1 MAIKDTPKGLP
12 DSALDFPRV
21 IDDVG
26 QEYDPTEPPKATL
39 TKEDQE
45 AVDTQDIVRY
55 MEYKYPEMTA
65 EFLTIQQEQYELF
78 LRKQHDYGPQNVAVG
93 SLLKTKEDIKLSLLG
108 LWFRIQDKTERIKT
122 LLMREDGNSVQ
133 DEPVVDSFNDISVYG
148 IMAQVV
154 SRGKWAK

>member
-1 MAIKDTPKGLP
+1 MAIKDTPKGQP

-21 IDDVG
+21 VDDFG
-26 QEYDPTEPPKATL
+26 QEYDPTEPII
-39 TKEDQE
+39 D
-45 AVDTQDIVRY
+45 VVSY
-55 MEYKYPEMTA
+55 MENKYPEMTK
-65 EFLTIQQEQYELF
+65 EFRTIQKEQYELF
-78 LRKQHDYGPQNVAVG
+78 LHKQHDYGPQNVAVG

-122 LLMREDGNSVQ
+122 LLMRDDGNSVQ
-133 DEPVVDSFNDISVYG
+133 DEPVVDSYNDISVYG

>member
-1 MAIKDTPKGLP
+1 MAIKDTPKGQP

-21 IDDVG
+21 VDDVG
-26 QEYDPTEPPKATL
+26 QEYDPTEPPRATL

-45 AVDTQDIVRY
+45 AVDTQDIVKY
-55 MEYKYPEMTA
+55 MEHKYPEMTT

-154 SRGKWAK
+154 SRSKWAK

>member
-1 MAIKDTPKGLP
+1 MEIKDTPKGQP

-21 IDDVG
+21 VDDVG
-26 QEYDPTEPPKATL
+26 QEYDPTEPTI
-39 TKEDQE
+39 D
-45 AVDTQDIVRY
+45 VVSY
-55 MEYKYPEMTA
+55 MENKYPEMTK
-65 EFLTIQQEQYELF
+65 EFRTIQKEQYELF
-78 LRKQHDYGPQNVAVG
+78 LHKQHDYGPQNVAVG

-122 LLMREDGNSVQ
+122 LLMRDDGNSVQ
-133 DEPVVDSFNDISVYG
+133 DEPVVDSYNYISVYG

>member
-1 MAIKDTPKGLP
+1 MKVIKDSKNGSLPKIE
-12 DSALDFPRV
+12 SSV
-21 IDDVG
+21 IE
-26 QEYDPTEPPKATL
+26 QMELEWPK
-39 TKEDQE
+39 
-45 AVDTQDIVRY
+45 
-55 MEYKYPEMTA
+55 MTD
-65 EFLTIQQEQYELF
+65 EFKKIQREQYELF
-78 LRKQHDYGPQNVAVG
+78 LHKQHDYGPQNVAVG

-122 LLMREDGNSVQ
+122 LLMRDDGNSVQ

>member
-1 MAIKDTPKGLP
+1 MAIKDAPTK
-12 DSALDFPRV
+12 V
-21 IDDVG
+21 IDDFG
-26 QEYDPTEPPKATL
+26 QEYDPTEIPKATL
-39 TKEDQE
+39 TKEEQE
-45 AVDTQDIVRY
+45 IVDTQDIVRY
-55 MEYKYPEMTA
+55 MEHKYPEMTA
-65 EFLTIQQEQYELF
+65 EFLQIQSEQYELF

-122 LLMREDGNSVQ
+122 LLMRGDGNSVQ

>member
-1 MAIKDTPKGLP
+1 MAIKDTPKGQP

-21 IDDVG
+21 VDDVG
-26 QEYDPTEPPKATL
+26 QEYDPTEPII
-39 TKEDQE
+39 D
-45 AVDTQDIVRY
+45 VVSY
-55 MEYKYPEMTA
+55 MENKYPEMTK
-65 EFLTIQQEQYELF
+65 EFRTIQKEQYELF
-78 LRKQHDYGPQNVAVG
+78 LHKQHDYGPQNVAVG

-122 LLMREDGNSVQ
+122 LLMRGDGNSVQ

>member
-1 MAIKDTPKGLP
+1 MEIKDTPKGQP

-21 IDDVG
+21 VDDVG
-26 QEYDPTEPPKATL
+26 QEYDPT
-39 TKEDQE
+39 D
-45 AVDTQDIVRY
+45 VVGY
-55 MEYKYPEMTA
+55 MENKYPEMTK
-65 EFLTIQQEQYELF
+65 EFRTIQQEQYELF
-78 LRKQHDYGPQNVAVG
+78 LHKQHDYGPQNVAVG

-122 LLMREDGNSVQ
+122 LLMRDDGNSVQ
-133 DEPVVDSFNDISVYG
+133 DEPVVDSYNDISVYG

>member
-1 MAIKDTPKGLP
+1 MAIKDTPKGQP

-21 IDDVG
+21 VDDVG
-26 QEYDPTEPPKATL
+26 QEYDPTEPII
-39 TKEDQE
+39 D
-45 AVDTQDIVRY
+45 VVSY
-55 MEYKYPEMTA
+55 MENKYPEMTK
-65 EFLTIQQEQYELF
+65 EFRTIQKEQYELF

-122 LLMREDGNSVQ
+122 LLMRDDKNSVQ
-133 DEPVVDSFNDISVYG
+133 DEPVVDSYNDISVYG

>member
-1 MAIKDTPKGLP
+1 MAIKDTPKGQP

-21 IDDVG
+21 IDDIG
-26 QEYDPTEPPKATL
+26 QEYDPTEPPRATL

-45 AVDTQDIVRY
+45 AVDTQDIVKY
-55 MEYKYPEMTA
+55 MEHKYPEMTT

-122 LLMREDGNSVQ
+122 LLMRDDGNSVQ
-133 DEPVVDSFNDISVYG
+133 DEPVVDSYNDISVYG

>member
-1 MAIKDTPKGLP
+1 MAIKDAPTK
-12 DSALDFPRV
+12 V
-21 IDDVG
+21 IDDFG
-26 QEYDPTEPPKATL
+26 QEYDPTEIPRATL

-45 AVDTQDIVRY
+45 MVDTQDIVRY
-55 MEYKYPEMTA
+55 MEHKYPEMTA
-65 EFLTIQQEQYELF
+65 EFLQIQSEQYELF

-122 LLMREDGNSVQ
+122 LLMRDDGNSVQ

>member
-1 MAIKDTPKGLP
+1 MAIKDTPKGQP

-21 IDDVG
+21 VDDVG
-26 QEYDPTEPPKATL
+26 QEYDPTEPTI
-39 TKEDQE
+39 D
-45 AVDTQDIVRY
+45 VVSY
-55 MEYKYPEMTA
+55 MENKYPEMTK
-65 EFLTIQQEQYELF
+65 EFRTIQKEQYELF
-78 LRKQHDYGPQNVAVG
+78 LHKQHDYGPQNVAVG

-122 LLMREDGNSVQ
+122 LLMRDDGNSVQ

>member
-1 MAIKDTPKGLP
+1 MEIKDTPKGQP

-21 IDDVG
+21 VDDVG
-26 QEYDPTEPPKATL
+26 QEYDPT
-39 TKEDQE
+39 D
-45 AVDTQDIVRY
+45 VQDDVISY
-55 MEYKYPEMTA
+55 MENKYPEMTQ
-65 EFLTIQQEQYELF
+65 EFRTIQQEQYELF
-78 LRKQHDYGPQNVAVG
+78 LHKQHDYGPQNVAVG

-122 LLMREDGNSVQ
+122 LLMRDDGNSVQ
-133 DEPVVDSFNDISVYG
+133 DEPVVDSYNDISVYG

>member
-1 MAIKDTPKGLP
+1 MIKDSPKGLP
-12 DSALDFPRV
+12 DSALDFKRE
-21 IDDVG
+21 I
-26 QEYDPTEPPKATL
+26 PKATL
-39 TKEDQE
+39 TKEDQD
-45 AVDTQDIVRY
+45 AVDTQDIIRY
-55 MEYKYPEMTA
+55 MENKYPEMTQ
-65 EFLTIQQEQYELF
+65 EFRTIQKEQYELF

-133 DEPVVDSFNDISVYG
+133 DEPVVDSYNDISVYG

-154 SRGKWAK
+154 ARGKWAK

>member
-1 MAIKDTPKGLP
+1 MAIKDTPKGQP

-21 IDDVG
+21 VDDVG
-26 QEYDPTEPPKATL
+26 QEYDPTEPII
-39 TKEDQE
+39 D
-45 AVDTQDIVRY
+45 VVSY
-55 MEYKYPEMTA
+55 MENKYPEMTK
-65 EFLTIQQEQYELF
+65 EFRTIQKEQYELF
-78 LRKQHDYGPQNVAVG
+78 LHKQHDYGPQNVAVG

-122 LLMREDGNSVQ
+122 LLMRDDGNSVQ
-133 DEPVVDSFNDISVYG
+133 DEPVVDSYNDISVYG